1 LDFVVIDTEG
11 NPELSEIAILDSQGQ
26 LIYEAF
32 SAEHPTNCNLQ
43 RGLKPL
49 KTIVQDITDLT
60 QSKQVVCH
68 YANHDLNVLKFS
80 FGKAKVPWTG
90 FSVACTWELAKQYL
104 PNLES
109 YSLEHL
115 SKCLHLKVSDQRFN
129 SAQAHTARYDAEFT
143 YQLYLKILEA
153 QHSRVMQTQLQHTA
167 NPFSSSRV
175 DTPFQDHIDFQAV
188 YQAEFE
194 LLKSVLGDIKA
205 DPNQQSKG
213 AVVIGSAGSG
223 KTHLIMRMAKE
234 LLRTNRLLFIR
245 QPNNATAVLHH
256 TYSRILES
264 FAEKVVGSDRTQLE
278 LLLAN
283 SFVKILSSL
292 EKVTSTQKGQEILA
306 AFQNN
311 SLSLYSRLGNE
322 ETQRHRESWQYI
334 ERHISEWWSRHYT
347 AAGYSATI
355 LKGIIKF
362 CSYSNP
368 HKKDLVRRWLAA
380 SELEA
385 EEAESIGLD
394 NWQDDMSREEFALE
408 AITVFGRL
416 STLDEP
422 LIIVFDQL
430 ESLGLAHNAPILE
443 SFGAAVKEIL
453 THVPNSLI
461 ILNLFPERW
470 EQFKVFFDGSVV
482 DRVSEYIVKLE
493 RPSPDRLA
501 DLLSLKTKS
510 VGIELNTLFTPTELS
525 SILSQDSIRAVLNR
539 AAAYF
544 RYKINNIPLPVDY
557 ESPVQKLSVESR
569 LKQLEQV
576 MSQIVSLVQPY
587 LSSVSAGEGAPV
599 TDVTEYIDATSP
611 GPSKPINS
619 NGGTARDDSIVPP
632 GGQPSTEEVVSEYLR
647 HKQQELTKDYTKP
660 TIINDA
666 NEIGKLAAIAEAFK
680 LCQDL
685 EFYPLRLGKS
695 KLPEHFCIK
704 TAQQE
709 FVIGFLN
716 AGGSAFTARIK
727 NFNQLV
733 VSHPKTKFSL
743 LRDSRESTIKGA
755 VGLTEIEKLNHSPNG
770 QFLTMEKEDRVSF
783 ELIYNLVID
792 IQEKDLEVD
801 LAMAIHVLTH
811 QMSNYWLIAALSSQ

>member
-1 LDFVVIDTEG
+1 MNFVVIDTEG
-11 NPELSEIAILDSQGQ
+11 KPELSEIAILDSQGQ

-32 SAEHPTNCNLQ
+32 SSEHPSSRHLQ
-43 RGLKPL
+43 HNSKPL
-49 KTIVQDITDLT
+49 KTILQDLT
-60 QSKQVVCH
+60 NLTRSKRVVCH
-68 YANHDLNVLKFS
+68 HVNHDLEVLQFS
-80 FGKAKVPWTG
+80 FRKAKVPWVD
-90 FSVACTWELAKQYL
+90 FSVACTWELAKQHF
-104 PNLES
+104 PHLES

-115 SKCLHLKVSDQRFN
+115 SRCLHLKVTDQRFN

-153 QHSRVMQTQLQHTA
+153 QQKRVMQTQLQYTA

-188 YQAEFE
+188 YQGEFE

-213 AVVIGSAGSG
+213 AVVIGFAGSG

-292 EKVTSTQKGQEILA
+292 EKVTSTQKGQEILT

-322 ETQRHRESWQYI
+322 ETQRHRDSWQYI
-334 ERHISEWWSRHYT
+334 ERHITEWWSRHYT

-380 SELEA
+380 SELEP
-385 EEAESIGLD
+385 EEAENIGLD

-430 ESLGLAHNAPILE
+430 ESLGLTHNAPILE

-493 RPSPDRLA
+493 RPSSEKLA

-525 SILSQDSIRAVLNR
+525 GILSQDSIRAVLNR

-557 ESPVQKLSVESR
+557 ESPVQRLSVESR
-569 LKQLEQV
+569 LRQLEQV
-576 MSQIVSLVQPY
+576 MTQIVSLVQPY
-587 LSSVSAGEGAPV
+587 LSRVSAGESAPV
-599 TDVTEYIDATSP
+599 TEHINVTSP
-611 GPSKPINS
+611 GPSGPIS
-619 NGGTARDDSIVPP
+619 PNGGTSRNDSIVSPD
-632 GGQPSTEEVVSEYLR
+632 GQPSTEEVVSEYLR
-647 HKQQELTKDYTKP
+647 HKQLELRKDYTKP

-695 KLPEHFCIK
+695 KLPEHFCLK

-733 VSHPKTKFSL
+733 ASHPRTKFTL

-755 VGLTEIEKLNHSPNG
+755 VGLTEIEKLNHSSNG
-770 QFLTMEKEDRVSF
+770 QILIMEQEDRVSF

-801 LAMAIHVLTH
+801 LAMAIHVLAAH
-811 QMSNYWLIAALSSQ
+811 MADYWLIAALSGK

>member
-1 LDFVVIDTEG
+1 MDFVVIDTEG
-11 NPELSEIAILDSQGQ
+11 SPELSEIAILDSQGQ

-32 SAEHPTNCNLQ
+32 SAEHPTNRGVL

-49 KTIVQDITDLT
+49 KAIVQDIADLT
-60 QSKQVVCH
+60 QTKQVVCH
-68 YANHDLNVLKFS
+68 YANHDLKVLKFS
-80 FGKAKVPWTG
+80 FRKAKLPWVS
-90 FSVACTWELAKQYL
+90 FSVACTWELAKQCL

-129 SAQAHTARYDAEFT
+129 SAQAHTARYDAEYT

-292 EKVTSTQKGQEILA
+292 EKVTSSQKGQEILA
-306 AFQNN
+306 AFENN
-311 SLSLYSRLGNE
+311 SLSLYSRLGSE
-322 ETQRHRESWQYI
+322 ETQRHRDSWQYI

-430 ESLGLAHNAPILE
+430 ESLGLPYNAPILE

-493 RPSPDRLA
+493 RPNPDRLA

-544 RYKINNIPLPVDY
+544 RYKINNIPLPTDY
-557 ESPVQKLSVESR
+557 QQPVERLSVESR

-587 LSSVSAGEGAPV
+587 LSNVPNGGKPPAIEEV
-599 TDVTEYIDATSP
+599 ETSP
-611 GPSKPINS
+611 GPSEPIKPDGRTS
-619 NGGTARDDSIVPP
+619 SRDPIVPP
-632 GGQPSTEEVVSEYLR
+632 GGPPSTEEVVSEYLR
-647 HKQQELTKDYTKP
+647 HKQQELRKDYTKP

-680 LCQDL
+680 LCHDL

-695 KLPEHFCIK
+695 KLPEHFCLK

-716 AGGSAFTARIK
+716 AGGNAFTARIK

-733 VSHPKTKFSL
+733 ASHPKTKFTL

-770 QFLTMEKEDRVSF
+770 QFLTMEQEDRVSF

-801 LAMAIHVLTH
+801 LAMAIHVLIT
-811 QMSNYWLIAALSSQ
+811 QMSDCWLIVALSGK

>member
-1 LDFVVIDTEG
+1 MDFVAVDTEG
-11 NPELSEIAILDSQGQ
+11 WPELSEIAILDSRGQ

-32 SAEHPTNCNLQ
+32 AANHPNNHNI
-43 RGLKPL
+43 RHNLKPL
-49 KTIVQDITDLT
+49 TTIVQDITNLV
-60 QSKQVVCH
+60 QAKQVVCH
-68 YANHDLNVLKFS
+68 YVEHDLNVLKFS
-80 FGKAKVPWTG
+80 FRKAKVPWAG
-90 FSVACTWELAKQYL
+90 FAVACTRELSKQHL
-104 PNLES
+104 LHLES

-115 SKCLHLKVSDQRFN
+115 SKYLHLKVNRKLFN

-143 YQLYLKILEA
+143 HQLYLKILEI
-153 QHSRVMQTQLQHTA
+153 QHNLPMQTQLQHTP

-175 DTPFQDHIDFQAV
+175 DTPFQDHLDLQAV
-188 YQAEFE
+188 YQAQFE
-194 LLKSVLGDIKA
+194 LLKSVLGDIKV
-205 DPNQQSKG
+205 DLNQQSKG
-213 AVVIGSAGSG
+213 AIVIGAAGSG

-292 EKVTSTQKGQEILA
+292 EKVTSSQKGQEILT
-306 AFQNN
+306 AFQND
-311 SLSLYSRLGNE
+311 SLSLYNRLGSE
-322 ETQRHRESWQYI
+322 GTQRHWDSWQYI

-362 CSYSNP
+362 CSYSDP
-368 HKKDLVRRWLAA
+368 RKKDLVRRWLAA
-380 SELEA
+380 FELE
-385 EEAESIGLD
+385 EDEAKSIGLE
-394 NWQDDMSREEFALE
+394 NWQDNLSREEFALE
-408 AITVFGRL
+408 AIAVFGRL

-430 ESLGLAHNAPILE
+430 EGLGMTHNRPILE
-443 SFGAAVKEIL
+443 SFGSAVKEIL

-470 EQFKVFFDGSVV
+470 EQFKEFFDGSVV
-482 DRVSEYIVKLE
+482 DRVSEHIVQLD
-493 RPSPDRLA
+493 RPSAEQLEN
-501 DLLSLKTKS
+501 LLSLKAES
-510 VGIELNTLFTPTELS
+510 VGIELKTLLTPAELAD
-525 SILSQDSIRAVLNR
+525 ILGQNSIRAVLNR
-539 AAAYF
+539 ANAYF
-544 RYKINNIPLPVDY
+544 RYKSKNIPLPD
-557 ESPVQKLSVESR
+557 PLPNGGISVEAR
-569 LKQLEQV
+569 VKQLEQV
-576 MSQIVSLVQPY
+576 MFQIVDLIQPY
-587 LSSVSAGEGAPV
+587 LSNANPPV
-599 TDVTEYIDATSP
+599 TPDPFPGSP
-611 GPSKPINS
+611 E
-619 NGGTARDDSIVPP
+619 RF
-632 GGQPSTEEVVSEYLR
+632 EERVVSEYLDR
-647 HKQQELTKDYTKP
+647 KKLELAQEYTKP

-680 LCQDL
+680 LHQDL

-695 KLPEHFCIK
+695 KLPEHFKIR

-716 AGGSAFTARIK
+716 GSGTAFTARLK

-733 VSHPKTKFSL
+733 VHHPEIKFTL
-743 LRDSRESTIKGA
+743 LRDARESEITGA
-755 VGLTEIEKLNHSPNG
+755 VGRAEIEKLNHSPNG
-770 QFLTMEKEDRVSF
+770 QFVMMEPEERVNF
-783 ELIYNLVID
+783 ELIYNLIID

-801 LAMAIHVLTH
+801 LAMALPVLT
-811 QMSNYWLIAALSSQ
+811 SYLRDYWLIAALSTQ

>member
-1 LDFVVIDTEG
+1 MDFVVIDTEG
-11 NPELSEIAILDSQGQ
+11 SPELSEIAILDSQGQ

-32 SAEHPTNCNLQ
+32 SADHQTHRNIHCN
-43 RGLKPL
+43 LKPL
-49 KTIVQDITDLT
+49 KKIVQDIATIT
-60 QSKQVVCH
+60 QNKQVVCH
-68 YANHDLNVLKFS
+68 HVNHDLDVLKFS
-80 FGKAKVPWTG
+80 FHKARVPWTG
-90 FSVACTWELAKQYL
+90 FTVACTWELAKQHL
-104 PNLES
+104 PNLEG

-115 SKCLHLKVSDQRFN
+115 SKRLHLKVNGRRFN

-143 YQLYLKILEA
+143 HQLYLKILENQQKIA
-153 QHSRVMQTQLQHTA
+153 MQTQLQHTP

-188 YQAEFE
+188 YHAEFE

-213 AVVIGSAGSG
+213 AVVIGEAGSG
-223 KTHLIMRMAKE
+223 KTHLVMRMAKE
-234 LLRTNRLLFIR
+234 LLRTHRLLFIR

-264 FAEKVVGSDRTQLE
+264 LAEKVIGSDRTQLE

-292 EKVTSTQKGQEILA
+292 ENVTSSQKGQEILA
-306 AFQNN
+306 AFRNN
-311 SLSLYSRLGNE
+311 SLSLYNRLGGE
-322 ETQRHRESWQYI
+322 ETQRHRESWHYI

-380 SELEA
+380 SELEEA
-385 EEAESIGLD
+385 EAESIGLE

-430 ESLGLAHNAPILE
+430 ESLGLPHNTPILE

-461 ILNLFPERW
+461 ILNLFPQRW
-470 EQFKVFFDGSVV
+470 EQFKLFFDGSIV

-493 RPSPDRLA
+493 RPSAEKLE
-501 DLLSLKTKS
+501 DLLSLKAKA
-510 VGIELNTLFTPTELS
+510 VGIELSTLFNPSERS
-525 SILSQDSIRAVLNR
+525 NILSQTSIRAVLNR
-539 AAAYF
+539 AGAYF
-544 RYKINNIPLPVDY
+544 RHKINNTPLPTDH
-557 ESPVQKLSVESR
+557 ESPIERLSVESR
-569 LKQLEQV
+569 VKQLEQV
-576 MSQIVSLVQPY
+576 MVQIVSLIQPF
-587 LSSVSAGEGAPV
+587 LSNAPSEGVPFGSEGGKEPFPNLPEAKASPSEPFKPAEV
-599 TDVTEYIDATSP
+599 TILL
-611 GPSKPINS
+611 
-619 NGGTARDDSIVPP
+619 
-632 GGQPSTEEVVSEYLR
+632 GGQPFVEEVVSQYLR
-647 HKQQELTKDYTKP
+647 QKQLDLTKDYPKP

-680 LCQDL
+680 LHQDL
-685 EFYPLRLGKS
+685 EFYPLRLGRS
-695 KLPEHFCIK
+695 KLPEHFRIK
-704 TAQQE
+704 TAKRE

-716 AGGSAFTARIK
+716 ASGATFTARIK

-733 VSHPKTKFSL
+733 VSYPTVKFTL
-743 LRDSRESTIKGA
+743 IRDVRESRITGA
-755 VGLTEIEKLNHSPNG
+755 GGLIEIDKLNHSPNG
-770 QFLTMEKEDRVSF
+770 QFLMMEQEGRVNF
-783 ELIYNLVID
+783 ELIYSLIID

-801 LAMAIHVLTH
+801 LAMAIHVLT
-811 QMSNYWLIAALSSQ
+811 SYLSDDWLMAAFSSK